1 MIKQDATKPYPARC
15 WFVLGLFMLALSS
28 LAWRAVDLQV
38 INKDFYR
45 DRGDARALRVV
56 GIPAHRGNILDRNGE
71 PLAISTP
78 VDSVWARPEQA
89 LEQTSQLSAL
99 AQVLGMDS
107 NKLMHML
114 KARLGREFVYLKR
127 HLTPDEAEQIA
138 SLNLSGVYLQ
148 REYKRYY
155 PEGEVAA
162 HLIGFTNID
171 DQGQEGIEL
180 AYDHWLRGTAG
191 SKRVLKN
198 RIGQVI
204 KNIESIDVPE
214 PGRPVTLSI
223 DRRLQYLAYRE
234 LKSAVALHK
243 ARSATLVMLDANT
256 AEILAMAVQPSYNP
270 NNRSGLRSDRY
281 RNRAV
286 TDVFE
291 PGSTLK
297 PFTVMTALASGLYT
311 AHSRIETN
319 PGLLQVGK
327 HKITDIK
334 NYGVIDL
341 ASVIKKS
348 SNVGSGKIALSLGA
362 EKLWTMLSDMGF
374 GQVTGSGYPGE
385 SAGLFNN
392 YHVWSDVDLA
402 TIAFGHGI
410 AVTTLQLAK
419 AYSVIATGGILRSV
433 SLQRVAAAV
442 PGQRVLP
449 EDIVLAVRAMME
461 AVVQEGGSGLRAAVR
476 GYRVAGKTGT
486 AHKAARGGYADDRYL
501 SLFAGMAPVSAP
513 RLVLVVVIDEPSR
526 GHHFGG
532 QVAAPVFANVME
544 GSLRILNIPP
554 DDLPAL
560 ESQMVLARQ
569 GSVNESSGI

>member
-1 MIKQDATKPYPARC
+1 MTKQVLTKSYPARRR
-15 WFVLGLFMLALSS
+15 FVLGLFMLAVS
-28 LAWRAVDLQV
+28 LLLWRAVDLQV

-45 DRGDARALRVV
+45 DHGDARALRVV

-78 VDSVWARPEQA
+78 VDSVWARPERA
-89 LEQTSQLSAL
+89 LEQAGDLSAL
-99 AQVLGMDS
+99 AQVLAVHPDT
-107 NKLMHML
+107 LVHML
-114 KARLGREFVYLKR
+114 KQRIGREFVYLKR
-127 HLTPDEAEQIA
+127 HLTPDQAAAISA
-138 SLNLSGVYLQ
+138 LDLSGVYLQ

-155 PEGEVAA
+155 PTGEVTA

-180 AYDHWLRGTAG
+180 AYDHWLRGTPG

-204 KNIESIDVPE
+204 KNIESIKVPE
-214 PGRPVTLSI
+214 PGKAIYLSI

-256 AEILAMAVQPSYNP
+256 GEILAMAVQPSYNP

-311 AHSRIETN
+311 TNSLVETN
-319 PGLLQVGK
+319 PGSLQVGG
-327 HKITDIK
+327 HTITDIK
-334 NYGVIDL
+334 NYGTIDL
-341 ASVIKKS
+341 ARVITKS
-348 SNVGSGKIALSLGA
+348 SNVASGKLALSLGA
-362 EKLWTMLSDMGF
+362 EKLWTMLTDMGF
-374 GQVTGSGYPGE
+374 GQMTGSGYPGE

-410 AVTTLQLAK
+410 AVTTLQLAQ
-419 AYSVIATGGILRSV
+419 AYSVIATGGILRPV
-433 SLQRVAAAV
+433 SLQRMTEAPA
-442 PGQRVLP
+442 GQRVLP
-449 EDIVLAVRAMME
+449 QEIVLQVRAMME

-476 GYRVAGKTGT
+476 GYRIAGKTGT
-486 AHKAARGGYADDRYL
+486 AHKAARGGYAEDRYL

-526 GHHFGG
+526 GRHFGG

-544 GSLRILNIPP
+544 GALRILNIPP
-554 DDLPAL
+554 DDLPSL
-560 ESQMVLARQ
+560 QSQMILARQ
-569 GSVNESSGI
+569 EGVDEFSGI